1 MITLK
6 YWNSLST
13 DCRKAI
19 VRIISNDSD
28 HDNEIV
34 LPYHH
39 SFDYDITG
47 KKLKCYLSRVFLTK
61 DKKLKVFTEI
71 LPTFA
76 PSDKDIRNL
85 HKKQKDNNH
94 PILHRY
100 YFRMYTESDPSD
112 GETIWEM
119 AYNEDEARR
128 KAYSDFHSIVEL
140 NLIRVV

>member
-28 HDNEIV
+28 HDNGIV

-47 KKLKCYLSRVFLTK
+47 KKLKAYLSRVFLTK
-61 DKKLKVFTEI
+61 GGKLKIFIEL
-71 LPTFA
+71 LPTFS
-76 PSDKDIRNL
+76 PSDVTIKKVQ
-85 HKKQKDNNH
+85 KKQVKNNYPVAH
-94 PILHRY
+94 KY
-100 YFRMYTESDPSD
+100 YFRMYTESDPED
-112 GETIWEM
+112 GENVWAE
-119 AYNEDEARR
+119 AYSESEARGII
-128 KAYSDFHSIVEL
+128 YDDFHSITEL
-140 NLIRVV
+140 DLIKVV